1 MSISD
6 DKSHELTPRRDE
18 DGEQGGSRRSGSPM
32 DMESESSGNGASEEP
47 QDEVLRFR
55 ALLRPAPIP
64 GVVDWGIPAESE
76 GPGDA
81 AIATKVAQF
90 LALKRDLNNPKHFND
105 SLMSN
110 KSFRNPHIYAKL
122 VEFVD
127 VDERATNFPKDIWDA
142 NDVRPE
148 WFADRIAEHQK
159 QRSEQQA
166 GVQKRNQIEFTSSG
180 SKSRGKERERERDI
194 GRKSRFQPYE
204 SKGVSR

>member
-55 ALLRPAPIP
+55 ALLRPPPIP
-64 GVVDWGIPAESE
+64 GVVDWGIPPESE

-81 AIATKVAQF
+81 AIAVGLLGVCLFARCNDIVVQTKVAQF

-148 WFADRIAEHQK
+148 WFADRIGTCFLFQ
-159 QRSEQQA
+159 
-166 GVQKRNQIEFTSSG
+166 
-180 SKSRGKERERERDI
+180 KER
-194 GRKSRFQPYE
+194 RFVHAIQCFFF
-204 SKGVSR
+204 VHVCAA